1 MIKVQTSEGKIFDR
15 DQILIQIIQSV
26 IRQES
31 CIQIDLNGEG
41 PCCEHVG
48 IYHMLDQICNSFQY
62 PKHQIEIHTANFL
75 ESHSQY
81 QIIRQHQNYELVAAQ
96 SAHKQGLYTG
106 KNFNGNFLHF
116 GHFIGHANK
125 SRLHM
130 ASYLRANQA
139 QKTLQSYHCDVT
151 NHYHR
156 EFIGLEDLMF
166 DKNVPSDQI
175 RDAFDLLTHGTITLD
190 PIDVDYIGPGLT
202 YNITSYYPRFFLE
215 IVGLTFT
222 GGRTFYIDEK
232 IWRPMLMRT
241 PFMVQ
246 GPAGLIHNLRRLG
259 FRTFDRWWDEGYS
272 EDPDGCQVPAMISN
286 IDRIAELSVAELE
299 AMYQDMIPIL
309 DHNLRRLLELSG
321 QEFNRVFVS

>member
-15 DQILIQIIQSV
+15 DQILIQLIQSI

-81 QIIRQHQNYELVAAQ
+81 QIIRQHQNYELAAAQ
-96 SAHKQGLYTG
+96 SAHKQGLHTI
-106 KNFNGNFLHF
+106 KNFDKDFLHF

-125 SRLHM
+125 SRLHL
-130 ASYLRANQA
+130 ASYLNANQA

-175 RDAFDLLTHGTITLD
+175 HDAFNLLTRGPITLD
-190 PIDVDYIGPGLT
+190 VIEVDYIGPGLT
-202 YNITSYYPRFFLE
+202 YNITPYYPEFFLE
-215 IVGLTFT
+215 LVSLTYT

-232 IWRPMLMRT
+232 IWRPVLMRT

-272 EDPDGCQVPAMISN
+272 EDPDGCHVPAMITN
-286 IDRIAELSVAELE
+286 IDRIAKFSIAELK
-299 AMYQDMIPIL
+299 AMYQDMGPIL
-309 DHNLRRLLELSG
+309 DHNLQRLLELSD
-321 QEFNRVFVS
+321 QEFNRVFAS